1 MFSFSLYFKY
11 IVFSLL
17 LAASLWGPYKDIWQ
31 TVMNAIW
38 KRQPEAVHRLDQV
51 LKKHKS
57 DFISLFRNPVL
68 DWCSLLEWA
77 GELMIY
83 SVLYCYLHPILDH
96 DYSFHIFTVHNTDV
110 LYQSCSAVRIQIVLS
125 GKNNTCILYCII
137 YRTILSMM
145 IFSSHYLSA
154 ILKGVIKVSDDS
166 SVMY

>member
-1 MFSFSLYFKY
+1 
-11 IVFSLL
+11 
-17 LAASLWGPYKDIWQ
+17 
-31 TVMNAIW
+31 
-38 KRQPEAVHRLDQV
+38 
-51 LKKHKS
+51 
-57 DFISLFRNPVL
+57 
-68 DWCSLLEWA
+68 
-77 GELMIY
+77 MIY
-83 SVLYCYLHPILDH
+83 SVLYCHLHPILDH